1 MGVCEELLSSLRR
14 EALLER
20 EKVGLSL

>member
-1 MGVCEELLSSLRR
+1 MGVREELLSSLRR